1 MRKKTNLFVGF
12 SYVAPELLNRHSK
25 SLNQRPTVE
34 EVTAYNLTV
43 ISICPMM
50 NDRMELINLFSLPL
64 TMFGPPQDGGF
75 FDAYKFTS
83 KEPIGHGTYSICMKC
98 MDLST
103 HKTYAVKI
111 LKSSINAKTEIET
124 LRTCS
129 GHTNIIEF
137 VEVIKDDK
145 YTYIVTELLEGPE
158 LFAYVQK
165 NPLSEIEA
173 RNLFKE
179 ILAAVQFMHSK
190 RIVHRDLKLENIMF
204 THENSATLKL
214 IDFGFAACIG
224 NRLMDTPCY
233 TLEYAAPEI
242 LSNKKYSEAC
252 DLWSLGVILYTL
264 LCGHMPFQRRNESQ
278 DDHEIRERI
287 KRGAIDTDSSAW
299 QSLNKSA
306 KDLVR
311 KLLTVCPNKRMK
323 LKDINDSNWFDAPV
337 NSHSSATEIIES
349 AIEQVCIEVHTP
361 KTLITVPVVATTLE
375 KSHST
380 SSTSINSLSESGATS
395 ELGLSK
401 SSSGIGIASD
411 QFNRSISIDSTAS
424 TIRNELIP
432 DQDHFDDTKEIL
444 VTTISSVDSDLNGM
458 RFEAIEAAEMERLMD
473 THNISDS
480 ESEMCVNTDGEY
492 NDLCGYER
500 HAASVLRHVQHAM
513 DLEKVLLYPDE
524 DMLLPCPGRTIELEA
539 EHENVTSPSKSK
551 RNRRDAI
558 ARKRNYSN
566 SSDEKWFDEPINK
579 LTKVVQIDDNDCTV
593 YTPKRF
599 TRSSMRRQ
607 MIH

>member
-1 MRKKTNLFVGF
+1 
-12 SYVAPELLNRHSK
+12 
-25 SLNQRPTVE
+25 
-34 EVTAYNLTV
+34 
-43 ISICPMM
+43 
-50 NDRMELINLFSLPL
+50 
-64 TMFGPPQDGGF
+64 
-75 FDAYKFTS
+75 
-83 KEPIGHGTYSICMKC
+83 

-111 LKSSINAKTEIET
+111 LKSSINAKTEIEA
-124 LRTCS
+124 LKMCS
-129 GHTNIIEF
+129 GHTNIVEF

-165 NPLSEIEA
+165 NPLSETEA
-173 RNLFKE
+173 RNLFRE
-179 ILAAVQFMHSK
+179 ILAAVQCMHSK
-190 RIVHRDLKLENIMF
+190 RIVHRDLKLENILF
-204 THENSATLKL
+204 THENSSTLKL

-306 KDLVR
+306 KDLIR

-349 AIEQVCIEVHTP
+349 AIERQACIEVP
-361 KTLITVPVVATTLE
+361 APNTLITVPVVATNLD

-380 SSTSINSLSESGATS
+380 SITSINSLSESGATS

-432 DQDHFDDTKEIL
+432 EQDHSDNTPEIL
-444 VTTISSVDSDLNGM
+444 VTTISTVDPDLNGM
-458 RFEAIEAAEMERLMD
+458 HFEATEANALEHLMD
-473 THNISDS
+473 TQSISDS

-500 HAASVLRHVQHAM
+500 HAASILRHVQRAM

-524 DMLLPCPGRTIELEA
+524 DILSPCPGRTSEVEPEKLT
-539 EHENVTSPSKSK
+539 VTSPSKSK

-566 SSDEKWFDEPINK
+566 SSDERWFDEPENK
-579 LTKVVQIDDNDCTV
+579 VTKVVQIDDNDCTV